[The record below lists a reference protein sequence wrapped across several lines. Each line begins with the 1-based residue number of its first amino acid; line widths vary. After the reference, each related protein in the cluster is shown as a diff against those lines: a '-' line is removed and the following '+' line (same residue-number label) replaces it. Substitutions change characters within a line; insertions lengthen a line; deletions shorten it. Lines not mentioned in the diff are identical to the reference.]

1 MHSRLAVVFAS
12 LFVVLSSSFSASAA
26 DPLPRAKP
34 ESVGMSSE
42 RLARIG
48 EALRADIE
56 RGRLP
61 GAVIAVA
68 RRGKL
73 VYYQAY
79 GYLDKDAGTKM
90 TPDAIFS
97 IASMTKPVVAV
108 GALTLFERGLLQID
122 DPVSTYLPQFSKMQ
136 VAVLKANDGGAG
148 FDTVAAARAI
158 TLQDL
163 MRHTSGIVYG
173 GRGATPVHK
182 LYPPSSSSAGTGMTG
197 KEFVDKLGSLPLL
210 HQPGST
216 WDYGF
221 GLDVLGLV
229 IERVSGQPLGRFL
242 DEQIYKPLRMN
253 DTGFI
258 VPPEKVNR
266 YAKGFPN
273 DPDTG
278 KPQFVLDLTKP
289 LKFEC
294 GGGCAAST
302 AADYLRFAQMLLDGG
317 KLGGK
322 RLLSRKT
329 VEYMLSNQL
338 APGTVNLVGN
348 ADPSSADMGFGLGVA
363 VRTTPGIVRK
373 VGSVGEFSWNGAYGT
388 SWWADPKEQ
397 LAVVFMAHTPGPVRW
412 HYRYLINALV
422 EQAIVD

>member
-1 MHSRLAVVFAS
+1 MRNALAFFSS
-12 LFVVLSSSFSASAA
+12 LFFAIYALAA

-48 EALRADIE
+48 EALRADIDK
-56 RGRLP
+56 GRLP

-73 VYYQAY
+73 VHYQAY
-79 GYLDKDAGTKM
+79 GWLDKDAGTKM
-90 TPDAIFS
+90 TTDAIFS
-97 IASMTKPVVAV
+97 IASMTKPMVAV
-108 GALTLFERGLLQID
+108 GALTLFERGLVRID
-122 DPVSTYLPQFSKMQ
+122 DPVGSYLPQLGKQQ
-136 VAVLKANDGGAG
+136 VAVLRANDAAAG
-148 FDTVAAARAI
+148 FDTVPAARAVTI
-158 TLQDL
+158 QDL

-182 LYPPSSSSAGTGMTG
+182 LYPSSSSSAGTSMTG
-197 KEFVDKLGSLPLL
+197 KEFLDKLGSVPLL

-229 IERVSGQPLGRFL
+229 IERVSGQPLGQYL
-242 DEQIYKPLRMN
+242 AEQIFTPLGMK
-253 DTGFI
+253 DTAFG
-258 VPPEKVNR
+258 VPPEKQKR
-266 YAKGFPN
+266 YAKGFAN
-273 DPDTG
+273 DPETG

-302 AADYLRFAQMLLDGG
+302 AADYLRFAEMLLEGG

-322 RLLSRKT
+322 RILSRKT

-348 ADPSSADMGFGLGVA
+348 ADPTNADMGFGLGVA
-363 VRTTPGIVRK
+363 VRTTPGVVRK
-373 VGSVGEFSWNGAYGT
+373 VGSVGEFTWNGAYGT
-388 SWWADPKEQ
+388 SWWADPKES
-397 LAVVFMAHTPGPVRW
+397 LVVVFMAQTPGPIRW
-412 HYRYLINALV
+412 HYRYVINALV

>member
-1 MHSRLAVVFAS
+1 
-12 LFVVLSSSFSASAA
+12 
-26 DPLPRAKP
+26 
-34 ESVGMSSE
+34 MSSE

-48 EALRADIE
+48 EVVRADIE

-90 TPDAIFS
+90 TTDAIFS
-97 IASMTKPVVAV
+97 IASMTKPMVAA
-108 GALTLFERGLLQID
+108 GALTLVERGQVQID
-122 DPVSTYLPQFSKMQ
+122 DPVSNYLPQFAKMQ
-136 VAVLKANDGGAG
+136 VAVLRANDGAPA
-148 FDTVAAARAI
+148 FETVAATRAV

-163 MRHTSGIVYG
+163 MRHTSGIIYG

-182 LYPPSSSSAGTGMTG
+182 LYPASSSSAGTQMTG
-197 KEFVDKLGSLPLL
+197 KEFIDKLGSLPLL

-229 IERVSGQPLGRFL
+229 IERVSGQPLGRYL
-242 DEQIYKPLRMN
+242 DEQIFKPLGMP
-253 DTGFI
+253 DTGFL
-258 VPPEKVNR
+258 VPPEKTKR
-266 YAKGFPN
+266 YAKGFAN

-278 KPQFVLDLTKP
+278 KPQFVLDLSKP

-302 AADYLRFAQMLLDGG
+302 AADYLRFAQMLLEGG
-317 KLGGK
+317 KLDGK
-322 RLLSRKT
+322 RVLGRKT

-338 APGTVNLVGN
+338 APGTVNLVGA
-348 ADPSSADMGFGLGVA
+348 ADPTNADMGFGLGLA

-373 VGSVGEFSWNGAYGT
+373 LGSVGEFTWAGAYGT
-388 SWWADPKEQ
+388 NWWADPKEE
-397 LAVVFMAHTPGPVRW
+397 LVVVFMAQTPGPIRW
-412 HYRYLINALV
+412 HYRYAINALV
-422 EQAIVD
+422 ERAIVD